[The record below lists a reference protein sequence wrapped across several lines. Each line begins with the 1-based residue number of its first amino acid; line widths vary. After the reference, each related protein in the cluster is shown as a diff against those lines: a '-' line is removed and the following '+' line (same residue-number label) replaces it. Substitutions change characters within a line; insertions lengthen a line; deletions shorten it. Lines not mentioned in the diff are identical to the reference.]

1 MGITQ
6 QEIDWIKYGIDPY
19 EQRRETMRVADLVRA
34 DHQDWLAKVL
44 SKGDCEVLSLFLIYN
59 DGKLT
64 QTQAQ
69 ELWDKVVGEDF
80 VAEEKSA
87 LLSNEQ
93 LMNDKQRGHRHQAP
107 SVPETET
114 HHWWVEL
121 LLFDMDIQDVV
132 KVNAKRC

>member
-1 MGITQ
+1 MISQ
-6 QEIDWIKYGIDPY
+6 REIDWIKYGIDPY
-19 EQRRETMRVADLVRA
+19 KEDRRETMRVADLIQA
-34 DHQDWLAKVL
+34 NHEDWLAKVI
-44 SKGDCEVLSLFLIYN
+44 SKGDCEVLSLFLVYN

-64 QTQAQ
+64 QTQAK
-69 ELWDKVVGEDF
+69 EIWDKVTGEDF

-107 SVPETET
+107 SVSETET

-121 LLFDMDIQDVV
+121 LLFDVDIQDVV
-132 KVNAKRC
+132 KVK

>member
-1 MGITQ
+1 
-6 QEIDWIKYGIDPY
+6 
-19 EQRRETMRVADLVRA
+19 MRVADMIQA
-34 DHQDWLAKVL
+34 NQEDWLAKVI

-64 QTQAQ
+64 QTQAK
-69 ELWDKVVGEDF
+69 EIWDKVTGEDF

-87 LLSNEQ
+87 VLSNEQ
-93 LMNDKQRGHRHQAP
+93 LMNDKQRGHHHQAP

-121 LLFDMDIQDVV
+121 LLFDSDLQDIV
-132 KVNAKRC
+132 KVAKAK